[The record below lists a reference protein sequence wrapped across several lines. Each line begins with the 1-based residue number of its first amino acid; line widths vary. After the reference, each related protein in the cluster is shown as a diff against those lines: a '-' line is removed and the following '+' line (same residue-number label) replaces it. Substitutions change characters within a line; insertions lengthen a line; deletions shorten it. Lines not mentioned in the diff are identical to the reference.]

1 MMLDILYG
9 GWEGGQ
15 RVISQ
20 FTLRRANDR
29 WLTTTGKHF
38 NVDRP
43 DPRQRRRRQ
52 ATGRMAIPASE
63 RKGQPAPR
71 PRGPESM
78 TTRPALHC
86 GYGTAGYQPRPA
98 RLSADVT
105 VQTASKPESRT
116 GCLSEA

>member
-1 MMLDILYG
+1 
-9 GWEGGQ
+9 
-15 RVISQ
+15 
-20 FTLRRANDR
+20 
-29 WLTTTGKHF
+29 
-38 NVDRP
+38 
-43 DPRQRRRRQ
+43 
-52 ATGRMAIPASE
+52 
-63 RKGQPAPR
+63 
-71 PRGPESM
+71 M